1 MLLYV
6 VDFHRVGE
14 GELRDGQ
21 SSNSHLV
28 LYSDVYNRRPPDSV
42 DVAVY
47 LPRPDLHVH
56 HSGLTC
62 FLLGFCVHATTSFM
76 RLPPWEAR
84 KRRLGT
90 SCGSGKFMDRPP
102 VCLLLQDLYKSCAR
116 GGGVKRGDV
125 CYGMLRAAACVDES
139 DHHALMYVRHGQTV
153 REEGVDE

>member
-102 VCLLLQDLYKSCAR
+102 
-116 GGGVKRGDV
+116 G
-125 CYGMLRAAACVDES
+125 RAVIYMFITA
-139 DHHALMYVRHGQTV
+139 GPI
-153 REEGVDE
+153 

>member
-90 SCGSGKFMDRPP
+90 SC
-102 VCLLLQDLYKSCAR
+102 DLYKSCAR

-153 REEGVDE
+153 RKEGVDE